1 MSAASVA
8 RNVAST
14 TILALRVLLLGE
26 EVAEADG
33 ALAGD
38 EHHHLLDGHVLDE
51 QVVEQSA
58 LLRLVEGNL
67 EVDLR
72 RRTMQALRKMSESI
86 FLS

>member
-1 MSAASVA
+1 M
-8 RNVAST
+8 
-14 TILALRVLLLGE
+14 RVLLLGE

-38 EHHHLLDGHVLDE
+38 EHHHLLDEHVLDE